1 MAIRTIP
8 QLVDKFGPG
17 DSPRSADYVDLIETL
32 ADDRNA
38 VYFSDIEP
46 EDTSANP
53 VWFDQSTSDL
63 KIYFDGSWITL
74 TLPNQSAAAG
84 QYLKTDG
91 TTVSWSDVVTDVT
104 SAIVDS
110 APGTLDTL
118 NELAAALGDD
128 ANYAATVTSLLAE
141 KAPIASPSF
150 TGTVTL
156 PSDTSIGDVTAQE
169 IDFLTGAGSN
179 IQDQL
184 DEKVSL
190 TAEVFPKTS
199 NYTLVA
205 ADRGNLITC
214 DGTLSI
220 TIPPSIFAGGDRV
233 DFINSGT
240 GIVSFVSGSGVTI
253 NSVSGA
259 TTIDTRWAGATFFF
273 TSPNAGVLIG
283 KLA

>member
-1 MAIRTIP
+1 MAIRTIQ
-8 QLVDKFGPG
+8 QLIDKFGPG
-17 DSPRSADYVDLIETL
+17 DFPRSADYVDLIETL

-38 VYFSDIEP
+38 VYFSDTEP

-53 VWFDQSTSDL
+53 VWFDESTSDL
-63 KIYFDGSWITL
+63 KLFFEGSWIVL
-74 TLPNQSAAAG
+74 TLPSQDGASG
-84 QYLKTDG
+84 KYLKTDG
-91 TTVSWSDVVTDVT
+91 TSTSWSDVVAEVT

-128 ANYAATVTSLLAE
+128 ENFATTVTDSLAE
-141 KAPIASPSF
+141 KAPIESPSF
-150 TGTVTL
+150 TGTVVL
-156 PSDTSIGDVTAQE
+156 PSTTSVGDISSTELSYLDGV
-169 IDFLTGAGSN
+169 SSS

-199 NYTLVA
+199 NYTLVV

-253 NSVSGA
+253 NSVNGA
-259 TTIDTRWAGATFFF
+259 TTIDTRWAGATLFF